1 MSRKKE
7 SITFLLLCVLG
18 LMLQWFVWR
27 SEDNS
32 RQLGFSPTTWALQI
46 DLRSSGLAISTVPHE
61 SSQWPSSLIFFINNY
76 FYMYRGLP
84 THKVCVLPA
93 FQVLLE
99 ARRGQMDPLRLELW
113 MDGCEPPGGC
123 WGSNFTTH

>member
-1 MSRKKE
+1 
-7 SITFLLLCVLG
+7 
-18 LMLQWFVWR
+18 
-27 SEDNS
+27 
-32 RQLGFSPTTWALQI
+32 
-46 DLRSSGLAISTVPHE
+46 
-61 SSQWPSSLIFFINNY
+61 
-76 FYMYRGLP
+76 MYRGLP

-123 WGSNFTTH
+123 WGSNFTTHWASPVVLSGLVLKNLLFTSPIFLV